1 MAMTFFN
8 LVCTANIKYV
18 NLVDLL
24 VFLPKM
30 VRN

>member
-1 MAMTFFN
+1 MIFFN

-18 NLVDLL
+18 NLVYLL
-24 VFLPKM
+24 LFLAEI